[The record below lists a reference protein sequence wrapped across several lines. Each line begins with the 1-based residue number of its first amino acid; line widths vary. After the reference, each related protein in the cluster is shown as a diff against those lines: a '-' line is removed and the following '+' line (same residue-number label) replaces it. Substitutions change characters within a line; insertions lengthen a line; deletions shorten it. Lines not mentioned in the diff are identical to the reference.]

1 MWNKVSNNFR
11 KVLSKILTFTGS
23 ADKDIV
29 VTAVVSHDDTNTLHD
44 CPGDSTGTASL
55 NIADNKMFF
64 HDNSGE
70 NHIIPNLLQV
80 KVIVKDQ
87 SNVEDCVEKFVEQ
100 DKIFS
105 EISRSK
111 LHEFADNVELSEF
124 FSQFNDERI
133 KEIISELNTYTNTK
147 AQPKDQNY
155 AYSEEESGEGEY
167 YYSKEQKVNIQEVD
181 VSILR
186 NMFKQYA
193 FHNVIQGLNNQEK
206 FRELEKHL
214 DDATLYIPNY
224 INKGYQTDIN
234 GQDISG
240 DNSLPQIED

>member
-1 MWNKVSNNFR
+1 MWNKFSNNFR
-11 KVLSKILTFTGS
+11 KVLSKIFTFTGS

-29 VTAVVSHDDTNTLHD
+29 VTDGVVHDDTKILPDHPD
-44 CPGDSTGTASL
+44 DSTGTVLL
-55 NIADNKMFF
+55 NIADNKMFS

-70 NHIIPNLLQV
+70 SHIIPRLLQV
-80 KVIVKDQ
+80 KVKDQ

-100 DKIFS
+100 DKNFFK
-105 EISRSK
+105 ISRSK

-155 AYSEEESGEGEY
+155 ACSEEELGEGEY
-167 YYSKEQKVNIQEVD
+167 YYSEEQKVNIQEVD
-181 VSILR
+181 TSILR

-193 FHNVIQGLNNQEK
+193 FHNVIQGLNNKASKLVDTKEGE
-206 FRELEKHL
+206 FLLIYPRCLICGCEE
-214 DDATLYIPNY
+214 TMI
-224 INKGYQTDIN
+224 IN
-234 GQDISG
+234 
-240 DNSLPQIED
+240 DN